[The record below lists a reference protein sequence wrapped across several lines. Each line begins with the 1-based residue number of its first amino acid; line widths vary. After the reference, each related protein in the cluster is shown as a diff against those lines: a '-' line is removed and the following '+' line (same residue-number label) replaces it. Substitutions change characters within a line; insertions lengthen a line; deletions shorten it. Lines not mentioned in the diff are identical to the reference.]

1 MNDRRQKTYYEFFA
15 GGGMARAGLGA
26 EWKCLFANDFDAK
39 KVEAYAANW
48 GRGEIKY
55 GDIYDLKPTDFP
67 GEPDLAW
74 GSFPCQD
81 LSLAGSGAGLSG
93 ARSEAFWGF
102 WQAVDALRQERRA
115 PKLLVLENVVG
126 ALTSNGGKDF
136 REICRALHLL
146 DYVFGALVMD
156 AIHFLPQSRPRLFI
170 VAMRK
175 GLLGSE
181 KLTSET
187 PDTIWSNAA
196 LRRAVESLSTDLRKA
211 WRWWKVSAPAMSNVR
226 LEELIEDQPA
236 DAPWHSAAET
246 AKFLAMM
253 SASNREKVSRARRS
267 GKRVVGAIYRRTRH
281 DENGVKV
288 QRAEVRFDGIA
299 GCLRTPGGGSSR
311 QFIMVVEGDMI
322 RTRLL
327 SGREA
332 ARLMGLPDDYQ
343 LPSSYND
350 AYHLMGDG
358 LAVPVVRHLAQF
370 LLSPL
375 QAEKVDLLAAE

>member
-1 MNDRRQKTYYEFFA
+1 MTGRQQKTYYEFFA

-39 KVEAYAANW
+39 KVDAYAANW

-55 GDIYDLKPTDFP
+55 GDIYDLEPTDLP
-67 GEPDLAW
+67 GAPDLAW

-81 LSLAGSGAGLSG
+81 LSLAGNGAGLSG
-93 ARSEAFWGF
+93 TRSEAFWGF
-102 WQAVDALRQERRA
+102 WQVVDALRQEKRA

-156 AIHFLPQSRPRLFI
+156 AVHFLPQSRPRLFI

-175 GLLGSE
+175 GLPYFEDFAGGGPE
-181 KLTSET
+181 A
-187 PDTIWSNAA
+187 IWTNAT
-196 LRRAVESLSTDLRKA
+196 LQRAVGGLPADLLRA
-211 WRWWKVSAPAMSNVR
+211 WRWWRVSAPARSNVR
-226 LEELIEDQPA
+226 LDELIEDEPA

-253 SASNREKVSRARRS
+253 SSSNREKVARARKS

-281 DENGVKV
+281 DENGSKI

-311 QFIMVVEGDMI
+311 QFIMVVEGETV

-332 ARLMGLPDDYQ
+332 ARLMGLPDDYK
-343 LPSSYND
+343 LPANYND

-358 LAVPVVRHLAQF
+358 LAIPVVRHLAQF
-370 LLSPL
+370 LLCLL
-375 QAEKVDLLAAE
+375 QKEQADTMAA